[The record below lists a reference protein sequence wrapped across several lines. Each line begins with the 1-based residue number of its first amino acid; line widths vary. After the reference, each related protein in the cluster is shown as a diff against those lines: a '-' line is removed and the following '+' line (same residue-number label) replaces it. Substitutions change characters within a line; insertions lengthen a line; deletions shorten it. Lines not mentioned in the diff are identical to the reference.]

1 MASLNISL
9 PQGMKDF
16 VEQQVHKDDDYSS
29 VSDYVRALIRE
40 DQKRLAEDKLEA
52 LLLEGLDSGEPIEI
66 TPEWWEERRKKLI
79 ARHKKNTSTMTNGR
93 A

>member
-16 VEQQVHKDDDYSS
+16 VEQQVQKDADYSS
-29 VSDYVRALIRE
+29 VSDYVRVLIRE
-40 DQKRLAEDKLEA
+40 DQKRHAEDKLEA
-52 LLLEGLDSGEPIEI
+52 LLLEGLDSGESVDM
-66 TPEWWEERRKKLI
+66 TPAWWEERRKKLI
-79 ARHKKNTSTMTNGR
+79 ARHKKNATKKTNGR

>member
-1 MASLNISL
+1 MANLNVSL

-16 VEQQVHKDDDYSS
+16 VEEQVHKDADYCS

-40 DQKRLAEDKLEA
+40 DQKRQAEEKLET
-52 LLLEGLDSGEPIEI
+52 LLLAGLDSGDAEEM
-66 TPEWWEERRKKLI
+66 TPQDWADIRQAVRKK
-79 ARHKKNTSTMTNGR
+79 AAQRKT

>member
-1 MASLNISL
+1 MANLNISL

-16 VEQQVHKDDDYSS
+16 VEEQVHKDEDYCS

-40 DQKRLAEDKLEA
+40 DQKRQAEEKLEA
-52 LLLEGLDSGEPIEI
+52 LLLEGLDSGESKEM
-66 TPEWWEERRKKLI
+66 TKKDWDDI
-79 ARHKKNTSTMTNGR
+79 RQAVQKKATQRQT

>member
-16 VEQQVHKDDDYSS
+16 VEEQVHKDKDYCS
-29 VSDYVRALIRE
+29 VSDYIRALIRE
-40 DQKRLAEDKLEA
+40 DQKRKAEDKLEA
-52 LLLEGLDSGEPIEI
+52 LLLEGLDSGDSKEMTQKDWDEI
-66 TPEWWEERRKKLI
+66 RRAVRKK
-79 ARHKKNTSTMTNGR
+79 ATQRKT

>member
-1 MASLNISL
+1 MATLNISL

-16 VEQQVHKDDDYSS
+16 VERQVHKDDEFSS
-29 VSDYVRALIRE
+29 VSDYVRVLIRE

-52 LLLEGLDSGEPIEI
+52 LLLDGLESGEPIEM
-66 TPEWWEERRKKLI
+66 TPEWWEERHKKLI
-79 ARHKKNTSTMTNGR
+79 ARHKKTTTTKTIGH

>member
-1 MASLNISL
+1 MATLNISL

-40 DQKRLAEDKLEA
+40 DQKREAEDKLEA
-52 LLLEGLDSGEPIEI
+52 LLLEGLDSGDSKEMTQKDWDDIQQAL
-66 TPEWWEERRKKLI
+66 RKK
-79 ARHKKNTSTMTNGR
+79 AAQQKT